1 MSHRNL
7 RALCEGAIMVALAQ
21 LLGYLKLYS
30 MPYGGSITF
39 VMLPIFVYCA
49 RWGLSRGLM
58 ASFALGILQLV
69 LDRAYG
75 IAWYSFL
82 GDYIF
87 AYGLLGLAGI
97 FHKQKFG
104 FFYGTLLGSFARFAV
119 AWVLGALAYAEATP
133 TNSVFGIDN
142 LGPWVYSLIY
152 NGSYIF
158 ASMLLCLVVGLVAY
172 KPLGK
177 FLRGEDIR

>member
-21 LLGYLKLYS
+21 LLSYIKLYS
-30 MPYGGSITF
+30 MPYGGSVTF
-39 VMLPIFVYCA
+39 AMLPIFIYCA
-49 RWGLSRGLM
+49 RWGTGRGLI
-58 ASFALGILQLV
+58 ASFALGVLQLF

-75 IAWYSFL
+75 VAWYSFL

-87 AYGLLGLAGI
+87 AYGLLGLAGL
-97 FHKQKFG
+97 FHKKKYG
-104 FFYGTLLGSFARFAV
+104 FFYGTLLGSFARFLV

-133 TNSVFGIDN
+133 TNSVFGIEN
-142 LGPWVYSLIY
+142 LGPWLYSTIY
-152 NGSYIF
+152 NGFYIF
-158 ASMLLCLVVGLVAY
+158 ASMALCLAVGLILY

-177 FLRGEDIR
+177 YLRGEDIL